1 MKKKSN
7 IISTIKKHRSEII
20 VGLVT
25 CAMWSAVLWIIK
37 SAPKTGRTI
46 FGTIQNLIYSCAAF
60 TTATSII
67 IFIAY
72 LVIGFFI
79 AFAISPIMIEHIH
92 NKTQK
97 KYDEINEKLDQIE
110 KEANIEKKMEQ
121 LKEIEEKD
129 MPQGGKLSSRIL
141 AAFGILYCL
150 FIILTAMIP
159 AQISKTFDRDIK
171 MIKPYT
177 DNQTIWM
184 LESDWTRMKSKTDYD
199 KIYETIN
206 QIKEENN
213 LPQK

>member
-7 IISTIKKHRSEII
+7 NTGFLKKYRSEIV

-25 CAMWSAVLWIIK
+25 SAIWFAVEWIIK
-37 SAPKTGRTI
+37 SAPKTGKTV
-46 FGTIQNLIYSCAAF
+46 FGTIQNLVYSCAAF

-67 IFIAY
+67 MFIAY
-72 LVIGFFI
+72 LAIGCFI
-79 AFAISPIMIEHIH
+79 ALAISPLMIEHIH
-92 NKTQK
+92 NKTKK
-97 KYDEINEKLDQIE
+97 KYDEINKKLDQIE
-110 KEANIEKKMEQ
+110 KEANIAKKLEQ

-129 MPQGGKLSSRIL
+129 MPQGEKLSSRIL

-206 QIKEENN
+206 HIKEENN
-213 LPQK
+213 LPK